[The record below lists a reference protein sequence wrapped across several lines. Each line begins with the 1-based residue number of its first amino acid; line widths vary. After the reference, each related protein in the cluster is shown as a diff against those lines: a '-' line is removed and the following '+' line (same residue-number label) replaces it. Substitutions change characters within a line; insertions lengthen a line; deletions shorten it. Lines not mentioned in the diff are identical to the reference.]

1 MSRESMTALMG
12 DLSEALG
19 IEGLALEED
28 HCRLQAQGEELTLDL
43 DYVEEGELVVLSCP
57 LGPVAAER
65 REAVMAA
72 FLSANCFWQGTGGR
86 TLSLDA
92 AGEGLLQ
99 AQVPLGGLDFP
110 AFYKALEGFA
120 ASGEQWID
128 RLRDLNQGAA
138 EDAEPAAPA
147 APPPDAGMIRG

>member
-43 DYVEEGELVVLSCP
+43 DYIEEGELVVLSCP

-72 FLSANCFWQGTGGR
+72 LLRANCFWQGTGGR
-86 TLSLDA
+86 TLSLDS

-110 AFYKALEGFA
+110 AFYAALEAFV
-120 ASGEQWID
+120 ASGEQWSG

-138 EDAEPAAPA
+138 EATEPAEA
-147 APPPDAGMIRG
+147 AAPPDAGMIRG

>member
-1 MSRESMTALMG
+1 MSRESMMALMG

-28 HCRLQAQGEELTLDL
+28 HCRLQAQGDELTLDL

-92 AGEGLLQ
+92 VGEGLLQ
-99 AQVPLGGLDFP
+99 AQVPLAGLDFP

-120 ASGEQWID
+120 ASGEQWVE

-138 EDAEPAAPA
+138 EPAKTAEA

>member
-28 HCRLQAQGEELTLDL
+28 HCRLQAQGEELILDL

-110 AFYKALEGFA
+110 AFYRALEGFA
-120 ASGEQWID
+120 ASGEQWMD
-128 RLRDLNQGAA
+128 RLRELNRGAA
-138 EDAEPAAPA
+138 KDAEPAALA